1 MCSDIE
7 GVERQRYCE
16 GGPVQEHFHLSLIG
30 YFFFVVVVVFNDGR
44 SWLSQLLEFGNF

>member
-30 YFFFVVVVVFNDGR
+30 YFFFVVVVVVFNGWTFLAE
-44 SWLSQLLEFGNF
+44 STP

>member
-30 YFFFVVVVVFNDGR
+30 YFFFVVVVVVFNVWTFLAE
-44 SWLSQLLEFGNF
+44 STP